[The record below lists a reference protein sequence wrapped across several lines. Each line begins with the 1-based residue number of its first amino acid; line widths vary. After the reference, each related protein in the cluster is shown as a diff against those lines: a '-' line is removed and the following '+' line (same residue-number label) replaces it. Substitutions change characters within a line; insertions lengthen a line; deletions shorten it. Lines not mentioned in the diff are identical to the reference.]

1 VRALPFEALTP
12 ASPDEPRSVIEEAE
26 TLLETPRRD
35 QFFGMRSTVDI
46 DGHLPDSILPGGNMF
61 SHTWSNGAPLLLF
74 DWSGKTLP
82 SGLPNLKFD
91 GLKRVADASTAT
103 DWADLSS
110 KVKLRE
116 RDSQLDPTVHNAWES
131 DETLK
136 LPVAGAFFVF
146 GQLGASTPDV
156 EQRQYKWLGK
166 TGVGVKLKPWLLQEV
181 QVRGGPAVRYD
192 DTEKLSPGQSP
203 ERSELFLEAVTKVP
217 LPGVGPVNVE
227 YTSYAVPAATPSDH
241 NQVNQDFKLALP
253 ISGSGQFH
261 VGAKYRWE
269 AASSTPWMDRA
280 QVYMGVQGKW

>member
-1 VRALPFEALTP
+1 MTSLVEQ
-12 ASPDEPRSVIEEAE
+12 AE
-26 TLLETPRRD
+26 TLLETPRAAGLLAVGGGLD
-35 QFFGMRSTVDI
+35 L
-46 DGHLPDSILPGGNMF
+46 DGRLPTQQPLAGNMF
-61 SHTWSNGAPLLLF
+61 SHTWSDGAPLLLF
-74 DWSGKTLP
+74 DWSGKSASP
-82 SGLPNLKFD
+82 GGSPNLKLD
-91 GLKRVADASTAT
+91 GVKRVADASTAT

-116 RDSQLDPTVHNAWES
+116 RDALLDPTVHNTWES

-136 LPVAGAFFVF
+136 LPMAGPFFVF

-166 TGVGVKLKPWLLQEV
+166 TGVGVKVKPWLLSEV

-227 YTSYAVPAATPSDH
+227 YTSYAVPAATAADH

-280 QVYMGVQGKW
+280 QLYMGLQSKW